1 MQKAV
6 PKHRLADRYL
16 TDPARERVEEEC
28 SSGLYR
34 SGCEPGREEEFRTA
48 IQYERVVL

>member
-6 PKHRLADRYL
+6 PRHRLADRYL
-16 TDPARERVEEEC
+16 TDPARERVEEC

-34 SGCEPGREEEFRTA
+34 SGLDPEREEEFRTA